1 MGLLSHVN
9 SFYVFDFFAG
19 LFRSIS
25 IIRSWSKKSPLRLHN
40 IVELLDFVIIYAIN
54 RSHDHNNEKQNLTVV
69 SMTTFL
75 KKKNDLRTLYFNMYI
90 YGESIMYFNN
100 YVFIYVILVDNY
112 DYKSLRIPTSS
123 IKKLK

>member
-9 SFYVFDFFAG
+9 SFYVFDFFDG

-40 IVELLDFVIIYAIN
+40 IIELLDFVIIYAIN

-75 KKKNDLRTLYFNMYI
+75 KKKM
-90 YGESIMYFNN
+90 
-100 YVFIYVILVDNY
+100 IYVLYILICISTVNQ
-112 DYKSLRIPTSS
+112 LCTLI
-123 IKKLK
+123 IKYSFM